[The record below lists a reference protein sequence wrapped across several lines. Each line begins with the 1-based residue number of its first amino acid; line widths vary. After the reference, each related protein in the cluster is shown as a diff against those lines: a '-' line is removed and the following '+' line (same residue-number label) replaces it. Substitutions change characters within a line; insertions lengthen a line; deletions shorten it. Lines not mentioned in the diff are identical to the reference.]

1 MLGSAGGWPANHQH
15 TFGQKHAIARF
26 VQSHPGAERETT
38 ALLKPIAL
46 MNEPDRTPI
55 HPTTACRRCIIG
67 GEREGRSAPPP
78 QQQPDTITFAS
89 LSSLA
94 AVLSDENRRL
104 LRTLHQREPQ
114 SLTELAGLTGR
125 KVPSLSRTLK
135 VMERYGLVELKR
147 RGVAVIPSALAIRF
161 SVVLD

>member
-1 MLGSAGGWPANHQH
+1 
-15 TFGQKHAIARF
+15 
-26 VQSHPGAERETT
+26 
-38 ALLKPIAL
+38 
-46 MNEPDRTPI
+46 MNEPDRTSI
-55 HPTTACRRCIIG
+55 HPTIACRRCIIG
-67 GEREGRSAPPP
+67 GEREGRSAP

-135 VMERYGLVELKR
+135 MMERYGLVELKR
-147 RGVAVIPSALAIRF
+147 EGVAVVPSALAIRF

>member
-1 MLGSAGGWPANHQH
+1 
-15 TFGQKHAIARF
+15 
-26 VQSHPGAERETT
+26 
-38 ALLKPIAL
+38 

>member
-1 MLGSAGGWPANHQH
+1 MLGSAGRWPADHQH

-46 MNEPDRTPI
+46 MNEPDRTRI
-55 HPTTACRRCIIG
+55 HPTIASRRCIIG
-67 GEREGRSAPPP
+67 GEREGRPAPP

-104 LRTLHQREPQ
+104 LHTLHQREPQ

>member
-1 MLGSAGGWPANHQH
+1 
-15 TFGQKHAIARF
+15 
-26 VQSHPGAERETT
+26 
-38 ALLKPIAL
+38 

-67 GEREGRSAPPP
+67 GEREGRSAPQQQQ

-135 VMERYGLVELKR
+135 MMERYGLVELKR
-147 RGVAVIPSALAIRF
+147 EGVAVIPSALAIRF
-161 SVVLD
+161 TVVLD